1 MLCNVLHIY
10 LLTLSTCSGGGGGRC
25 DGGVGGVGGGCC
37 VVSEL
42 VDGNVK
48 VRGVA
53 VAVCGL
59 WRMLTVAGAQQLSS
73 SSSVGQDGGREVV
86 TSLLASQ

>member
-1 MLCNVLHIY
+1 MD
-10 LLTLSTCSGGGGGRC
+10 
-25 DGGVGGVGGGCC
+25 DGGGGGCC

-48 VRGVA
+48 VRG

-73 SSSVGQDGGREVV
+73 SSSVGQDGGREVS
-86 TSLLASQ
+86 TSLLSSQ